1 MNKKVGIIILILA
14 ILLILISVV
23 MFTNIGQEMREY
35 LYYKITTPKE
45 MVSFEKPEEIKITYT
60 YRWQDENFDIV
71 VADSELINMIQDSIS
86 NKKLD
91 NYSSQILLSVL
102 GEYNVDLDNGVSFK
116 FDSYDDDGYVMLDN
130 NGKQFLTKINPEILK
145 QVVEIVDEELT
156 KRTMIFDTDKVT
168 ISQGDMVTEITEKTA
183 LEYIL
188 NQCKGI
194 YTKEINYEP
203 TIETPDYEIDFNNGI
218 KLYIYNQNEQ
228 GWFLKDGKLS
238 EAYQLS
244 SFDTILKNA
253 FNKIDQKREMFT
265 ADKITIIDPNKS
277 IEITDK
283 EIIEKITTPLI
294 YSNLSTPEWL
304 KDYNINEEYDKG
316 IKVKINDYEYLIP
329 GKVGNVTIGNRYAI
343 SKDKEISLCYPL
355 ISIDNYV
362 NELLGNKMEETTGT
376 TIIAVPEE

>member
-116 FDSYDDDGYVMLDN
+116 FDNYDDDGYVMLDN

-203 TIETPDYEIDFNNGI
+203 TIETPDYEMDFNNGI

-253 FNKIDQKREMFT
+253 LNKIDQKREMFT
-265 ADKITIIDPNKS
+265 ADKITIIDQNKS